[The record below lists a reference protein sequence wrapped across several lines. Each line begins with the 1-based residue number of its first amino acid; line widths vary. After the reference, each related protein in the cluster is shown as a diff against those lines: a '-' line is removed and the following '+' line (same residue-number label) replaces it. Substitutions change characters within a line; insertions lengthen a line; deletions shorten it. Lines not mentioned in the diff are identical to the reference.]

1 MDSTPTALW
10 VAACA
15 HHLQRRWRTVDPAQL
30 EALAADLAGDAHL
43 RAMPPDDAAAQW
55 LEPVA
60 LPAHTERRN
69 ET

>member
-15 HHLQRRWRTVDPAQL
+15 HHLQRRWRTVDPDQL
-30 EALAADLAGDAHL
+30 EDLAADLARDPRL
-43 RAMPPDDAAAQW
+43 RAMAPDEAALKW

-60 LPAHTERRN
+60 SSQDDRLA
-69 ET
+69 